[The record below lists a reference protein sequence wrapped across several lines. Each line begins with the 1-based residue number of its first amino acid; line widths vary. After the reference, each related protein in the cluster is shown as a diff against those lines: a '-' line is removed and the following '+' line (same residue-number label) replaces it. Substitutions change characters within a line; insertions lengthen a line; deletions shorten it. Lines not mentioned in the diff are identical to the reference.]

1 LEQVSELFAD
11 HADLLKEFTYF
22 LPDAVQEQAK
32 VGKLSICAPYLQLH
46 RSASLVPLENLNCA
60 VCVRLA
66 QGCFWGLLA
75 RLMSQTVLHGNVQVC
90 RVKMCQ
96 LQGQIQQP

>member
-66 QGCFWGLLA
+66 QGCFSGLLA
-75 RLMSQTVLHGNVQVC
+75 RLMSQT
-90 RVKMCQ
+90 
-96 LQGQIQQP
+96 